1 MTVSGFTF
9 VYHAI
14 ERDYPVVE
22 SIKSM
27 LPICDE
33 FIVNVGLPDDGTI
46 DLIKSIDDKIKI
58 ITTPWY
64 PKRIRLGGW
73 RYDQFANIPLF
84 SCQGDWIFFLQA
96 DEIVHEQDLPK
107 IKEAMSKYADDLE
120 VEGLLLR
127 YYHFYGSYD
136 FHRIDRKWPPGGVR
150 IVRNGINVYSAN
162 DAQSFYI
169 ANRRKMR
176 RLKVADIGAHVY
188 HYGWARMPEKIK
200 IKIAS
205 VDRYWTSGAKEK
217 EIAKVESENFDFYNI
232 DPRYLAAFDGSHP
245 EVMQD
250 RISKHNWVFDPS
262 RCHCKLTLK
271 RLPYELEWLIERTLK
286 RRIFGPHHCKIV
298 K

>member
-84 SCQGDWIFFLQA
+84 SCQGDWKLSTN
-96 DEIVHEQDLPK
+96 K
-107 IKEAMSKYADDLE
+107 TCRKSKRQCQNMRTIL
-120 VEGLLLR
+120 
-127 YYHFYGSYD
+127 
-136 FHRIDRKWPPGGVR
+136 KWR
-150 IVRNGINVYSAN
+150 
-162 DAQSFYI
+162 
-169 ANRRKMR
+169 
-176 RLKVADIGAHVY
+176 
-188 HYGWARMPEKIK
+188 
-200 IKIAS
+200 
-205 VDRYWTSGAKEK
+205 
-217 EIAKVESENFDFYNI
+217 
-232 DPRYLAAFDGSHP
+232 AF
-245 EVMQD
+245 
-250 RISKHNWVFDPS
+250 
-262 RCHCKLTLK
+262 C
-271 RLPYELEWLIERTLK
+271 
-286 RRIFGPHHCKIV
+286 
-298 K
+298 